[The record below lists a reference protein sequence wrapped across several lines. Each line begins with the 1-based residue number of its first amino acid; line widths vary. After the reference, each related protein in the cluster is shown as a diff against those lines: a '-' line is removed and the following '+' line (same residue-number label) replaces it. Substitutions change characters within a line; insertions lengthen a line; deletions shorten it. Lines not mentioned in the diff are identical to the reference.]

1 METLLEKQ
9 TQGAN
14 SVMKVGDHV
23 RVKETVI
30 IYHTPTNRGQAFD
43 LKGLDGEII
52 GIASQWEGK
61 TISANLPIVVQFPQI
76 SKKFR
81 AHLRENELEI
91 V

>member
-30 IYHTPTNRGQAFD
+30 IYHNPAHRGQAFD
-43 LKGLDGEII
+43 LKDLEGEVI
-52 GIASQWEGK
+52 GNASQWQGK
-61 TISANLPIVVQFPQI
+61 SISANLPILVNFPQI
-76 SKKFR
+76 GKKFR
-81 AHLRENELEI
+81 AHLRKDELEI
-91 V
+91 I